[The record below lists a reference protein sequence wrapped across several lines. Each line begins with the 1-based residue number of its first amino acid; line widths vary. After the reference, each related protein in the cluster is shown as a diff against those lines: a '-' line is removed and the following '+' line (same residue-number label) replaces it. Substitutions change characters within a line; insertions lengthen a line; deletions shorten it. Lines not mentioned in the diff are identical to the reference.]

1 MINELIASTRTETGK
16 GAARSL
22 RRRKMVPAIFYGPKS
37 KPMNLTVAANELEK
51 LLRSLGQ
58 EASNRLIRLT
68 IDDGNGQDDVRQVM
82 LKEVQVHPVRR
93 RFLHVDFYEVAMDRM
108 VDVEVPIQLTGKA
121 EGTQKG
127 GIVNQV
133 RRVLSIR
140 CLPGEI
146 PDKIMV
152 DISHLD
158 IGDAI
163 HVEDLVSKV
172 GFELLEEGRFTVV
185 TINAPEGAE
194 ESQETETEEG
204 EEVKS

>member
-1 MINELIASTRTETGK
+1 MINELIARRRTETGK

-22 RRRKMVPAIFYGPKS
+22 RRQKMVPAVFYGPKS
-37 KPMNLTVAANELEK
+37 EPMNLVVAANELEK

-58 EASNRLIRLT
+58 EAGNRLVRLA
-68 IDDGNGQDDVRQVM
+68 IEDGNGQDVRQVM
-82 LKEVQVHPVRR
+82 LREVQVHPVRR

-146 PDKIMV
+146 PDRIMV
-152 DISHLD
+152 DVSHLD

-172 GFELLEEGRFTVV
+172 EFELLEEGRFTVV